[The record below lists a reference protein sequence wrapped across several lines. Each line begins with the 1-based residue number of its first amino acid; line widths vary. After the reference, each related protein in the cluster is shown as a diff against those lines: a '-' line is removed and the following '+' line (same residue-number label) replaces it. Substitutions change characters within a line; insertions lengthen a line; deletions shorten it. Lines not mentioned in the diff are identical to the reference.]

1 MTDKQIENF
10 LIEKKFIITDMEFF
24 DILISSPQIISQNHD
39 KIKDIFH
46 LWTEDGKHFIF
57 KVKS

>member
-1 MTDKQIENF
+1 MKNEQIENF
-10 LIEKKFIITDMEFF
+10 LIKRNFIITDMEFF
-24 DILISSPQIISQNHD
+24 DILISSSQIINQKHD
-39 KIKDIFH
+39 QIKDIFH